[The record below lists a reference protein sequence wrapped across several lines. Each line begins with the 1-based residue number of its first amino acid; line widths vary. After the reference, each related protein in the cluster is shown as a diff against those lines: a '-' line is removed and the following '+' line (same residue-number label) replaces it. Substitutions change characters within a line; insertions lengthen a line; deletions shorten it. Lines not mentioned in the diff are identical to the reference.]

1 MDARARAR
9 AVLECI
15 ERADAARDEAS
26 ARVRGDAS
34 ASDGDGGDALPGVS
48 ASGGGKRR
56 RRDAEAGTAIEEEAG
71 EAKRRRGDGEQWVPQ

>member
-26 ARVRGDAS
+26 APRRGSAS

-56 RRDAEAGTAIEEEAG
+56 RRDAEAGTAIEEEAE
-71 EAKRRRGDGEQWVPQ
+71 EAEE